1 MQAGG
6 DGFEPR
12 CMQKV
17 LGIFLQ
23 MAAAARGDTYIR
35 GALGGCKAG
44 VIRDISG
51 PIRRPQRG
59 DTEQSPRYTL
69 QSVPGTQH
77 NASLALAA
85 NETQHKTLM
94 PGNAMQR

>member
-1 MQAGG
+1 MPAGG
-6 DGFEPR
+6 GGFEPR

-23 MAAAARGDTYIR
+23 LAAAARGDTYIR

-51 PIRRPQRG
+51 TIRRPQRG
-59 DTEQSPRYTL
+59 DTELSPRYGHITAAGL
-69 QSVPGTQH
+69 ELGTSGTVLLSRQ
-77 NASLALAA
+77 
-85 NETQHKTLM
+85 Q
-94 PGNAMQR
+94 